1 MKVYL
6 GSSKG
11 LRQRYFGLHF
21 RSNLR
26 KSAHAAVKNRKGKS
40 YVYNKN

>member
-1 MKVYL
+1 MRVCFGGTIAAY
-6 GSSKG
+6 
-11 LRQRYFGLHF
+11 RYFGVHF

-40 YVYNKN
+40 YVYNKV